1 MKPIYQIVKSKSAE
15 KVRPFCWGCNKW
27 NELEGC
33 FCDGIP
39 LVAKSCDVKKCALSE
54 LHTKHV

>member
-39 LVAKSCDVKKCALSE
+39 LVAKSCDVK
-54 LHTKHV
+54 